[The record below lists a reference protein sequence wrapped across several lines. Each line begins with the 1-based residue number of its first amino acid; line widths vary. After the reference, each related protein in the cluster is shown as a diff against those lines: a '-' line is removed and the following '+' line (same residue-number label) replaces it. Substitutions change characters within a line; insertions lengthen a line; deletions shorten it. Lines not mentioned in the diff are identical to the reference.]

1 MKYFKTKASRT
12 ALRYEI
18 SSENFSRQTGHK
30 QPFEQRRPDRSLAQ
44 YGICPSCLNPIQ
56 LIGIDRKIKYTP
68 YGRHAGKDIAGLP
81 KWSLLRY
88 QYCPFAQ
95 KNDRRDINE
104 DERLIDITDDV
115 IELYNLLKA
124 QFDRV
129 VYIISCEL
137 GIVCTSAF
145 WSRALQQ
152 YIASQGYCY
161 PWLTEANLPYIFA
174 YIGMQHSQLLG
185 QRFLVGTDLFQ
196 TISKHTNANFICP
209 KDKSGNI
216 IENSN
221 YRILTNKNGYL
232 NLQFR
237 FTNHKQRA
245 VQGETLNE
253 SMLCCVDD
261 MQTGETIFE
270 KRLEFN
276 ENFFMNMVN
285 KKGNEDKRQQWLF
298 NIADKLMPE
307 LT

>member
-1 MKYFKTKASRT
+1 MQLIPPERMILSGGGYYYLFHLHTFRRIPSI
-12 ALRYEI
+12 I
-18 SSENFSRQTGHK
+18 SLTTN
-30 QPFEQRRPDRSLAQ
+30 
-44 YGICPSCLNPIQ
+44 CPVCLNSKIM
-56 LIGIDRKIKYTP
+56 GIEWKIKYTP
-68 YGRHAGKDIAGLP
+68 YGRHVGKDIAGLP

-129 VYIISCEL
+129 VYIISREL

-196 TISKHTNANFICP
+196 TISKHTNSDFICP

-216 IENSN
+216 IENNN
-221 YRILTNKNGYL
+221 YRILTNRIGYL
-232 NLQFR
+232 NLDLLIISKEQY
-237 FTNHKQRA
+237 K
-245 VQGETLNE
+245 EKCLM
-253 SMLCCVDD
+253 SLCYFVLTTCIL
-261 MQTGETIFE
+261 GKLFFE

-285 KKGNEDKRQQWLF
+285 KKGNENKRQQWFLD
-298 NIADKLMPE
+298 IAYEIMKPIVSK
-307 LT
+307 